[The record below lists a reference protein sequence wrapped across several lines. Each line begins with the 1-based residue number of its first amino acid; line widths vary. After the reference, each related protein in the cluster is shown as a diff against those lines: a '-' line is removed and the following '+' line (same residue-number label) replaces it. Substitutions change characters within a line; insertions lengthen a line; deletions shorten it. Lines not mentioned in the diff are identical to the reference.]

1 MIRVVQ
7 CDGYRSIT
15 QRLSVFRSG
24 KNDILHGTASKLL
37 CSLLSQ
43 HPADCIC
50 HIALSTSV
58 WAHDSRNSI
67 VNSNLIRLA
76 KDLNPCT
83 SMHFK
88 YIKHPL

>member
-67 VNSNLIRLA
+67 VKLKFNPIGERFKSLY
-76 KDLNPCT
+76 LNT
-83 SMHFK
+83 F
-88 YIKHPL
+88 